1 MYDFYALLDR
11 MKFIKRWS
19 LMRSTQEENIMQHS
33 QQVTMLAHALTMIE
47 RHIFNNTEIQ
57 LEKVLLYAI
66 YHESS
71 EVLTGDLP
79 TPIKYFNIELQTA
92 YKNLESLANKKLLQM
107 LPKEFIPEMQ
117 EILMID
123 SDCIEGKIVKWADKL
138 SAYIKCLEEKKS
150 GNIEFKRAE
159 ESILKELQAIQSRAV
174 DYFLK
179 YFITAY
185 GKTLDE
191 IEMLPTSK

>member
-11 MKFIKRWS
+11 MKYIKRWS

-33 QQVTMLAHALTMIE
+33 QQVAMLAHALTMIE
-47 RHIFNNTEIQ
+47 KYTFQNSKIQ
-57 LEKVLLYAI
+57 LEKVLLYAL

-79 TPIKYFNIELQTA
+79 TPIKYFNTELQTA
-92 YKNLESLANKKLLQM
+92 YKNLEQLANNKLLQM
-107 LPKEFIPEMQ
+107 LPKEWLPEMQ
-117 EILMID
+117 EILTINGE
-123 SDCIEGKIVKWADKL
+123 CIEGKIVKWADKL

-150 GNIEFKRAE
+150 GNVEFQQAE
-159 ESILKELQAIQSRAV
+159 ESILKELQALQRPSV

-179 YFITAY
+179 YFIPAY
-185 GKTLDE
+185 SKSLDE
-191 IEMLPTSK
+191 IETLPSK

>member
-11 MKFIKRWS
+11 MKYIKRWS

-47 RHIFNNTEIQ
+47 KYIFDNDKIL

-79 TPIKYFNIELQTA
+79 TPIKYFNTELQTA
-92 YKNLESLANKKLLQM
+92 YKNLEHLANEKLLQM
-107 LPKEFIPEMQ
+107 LPKAFIPEMQ

-123 SDCIEGKIVKWADKL
+123 SDSMEGKIVKWADKL

-159 ESILKELQAIQSRAV
+159 ESILKELQAINSRAV

-179 YFITAY
+179 NFITAY

-191 IEMLPTSK
+191 IEVLPSNK

>member
-11 MKFIKRWS
+11 MKYIKRWS

-33 QQVTMLAHALTMIE
+33 QQVAMLAHALTMIE
-47 RHIFNNTEIQ
+47 KNIYHNRDIQ
-57 LEKVLLYAI
+57 LEKVLLYAL

-79 TPIKYFNIELQTA
+79 TPIKYFNTELQTA
-92 YKNLESLANKKLLQM
+92 YKNLEQLANAKLLQM

-117 EILMID
+117 EILHID

-150 GNIEFKRAE
+150 GNVEFKRAE
-159 ESILKELQAIQSRAV
+159 ESILQDLQKVNSRAIN
-174 DYFLK
+174 YFLK
-179 YFITAY
+179 YFIPAY
-185 GKTLDE
+185 SKTLDE
-191 IEMLPTSK
+191 IESLQPE

>member
-11 MKFIKRWS
+11 MKYIKRWA
-19 LMRSTQEENIMQHS
+19 LMRNTQEENIMQHS
-33 QQVTMLAHALTMIE
+33 QQVAILAHALTMIE
-47 RHIFNNTEIQ
+47 RNVYHNKNIQ
-57 LEKVLLYAI
+57 LEKVLLYAL

-92 YKNLESLANKKLLQM
+92 YKRVESLANAKLLQM
-107 LPKEFIPEMQ
+107 LPKEFVPEMQ
-117 EILMID
+117 EILSID
-123 SDCIEGKIVKWADKL
+123 SDSIEGKIVKWADKL

-159 ESILKELQAIQSRAV
+159 ESIIKELQKIDARAIN
-174 DYFLK
+174 YFLK
-179 YFITAY
+179 NFIPAY
-185 GKTLDE
+185 SKTLDE
-191 IEMLPTSK
+191 IEILPSK

>member
-159 ESILKELQAIQSRAV
+159 ESILKELQAFQSRAV